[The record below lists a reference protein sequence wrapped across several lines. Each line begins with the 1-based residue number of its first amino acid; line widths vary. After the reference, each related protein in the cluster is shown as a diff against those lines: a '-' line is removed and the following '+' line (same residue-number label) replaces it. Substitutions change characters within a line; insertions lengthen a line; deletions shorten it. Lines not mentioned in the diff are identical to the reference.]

1 MSHGNDRRVLVQMS
15 CSHSDHNETS
25 RFAVVQFERDKELK
39 AGYLS
44 ENA

>member
-1 MSHGNDRRVLVQMS
+1 MS
-15 CSHSDHNETS
+15 CSHSDQNKAS

-39 AGYLS
+39 AGSLS